1 MNRSMRTTWNFTG
14 TRALVAGA
22 GGIGSA
28 VIEALA
34 DAGADVVV
42 LDRDAGQLAEV
53 TRTGGTGGTG
63 RTGGTSDSGRTGGQ
77 RGTVRGLSVDLTSAD
92 ACHDAVADAVGFLGG
107 LDVFVHAVGSND
119 RRPVLETPDEVWERL
134 VAINL
139 SSGFWLGRA
148 VGNVMVPGGYG
159 RVVYLSSVSGL
170 LAHRDH
176 APYAATKGGINQL
189 MRVMARE
196 WAPHGVTVNAVAP
209 GYTETD
215 LTRAYLAKPGMRAS
229 MEALVPA
236 GRLGRPED
244 LVGPTLFL
252 SSAEAAFIT
261 GQVLYADGGRT
272 LV

>member
-1 MNRSMRTTWNFTG
+1 MKTTWNFTG

-53 TRTGGTGGTG
+53 TRTGGSAGEGTGGSAGGTG
-63 RTGGTSDSGRTGGQ
+63 GPG
-77 RGTVRGLSVDLTSAD
+77 GTVRGLNVDLTSAD
-92 ACHDAVADAVGFLGG
+92 ACHDAVTDAVGFLGG
-107 LDVFVHAVGSND
+107 LDVFVHAVGTND

-236 GRLGRPED
+236 GRLGRPGD